1 MATQRTASIVAR
13 RGLQRVSLDWWAGI
27 RIIFGLVWLI
37 DGWLEWQPAAFHNF
51 LQLIT
56 AVGQGQPAPLA
67 ALIEAGQAVVAINP
81 ILANG
86 LLAALE
92 TVIGISLIS
101 NVLSRWALR
110 ISALIAVAIWVFGQG
125 LGMVFMAGATD
136 IQSGPL
142 YVLVSLMLL
151 KAPQARTVYRRAYHS
166 LP

>member
-1 MATQRTASIVAR
+1 MATQRTASIVAPR
-13 RGLQRVSLDWWAGI
+13 RFQRVSLDWWAGI
-27 RIIFGLVWLI
+27 RIIFGLIWLI

-67 ALIEAGQAVVAINP
+67 ALIEAGQAVVAVNP

-92 TVIGISLIS
+92 TAIGISLIS

-110 ISALIAVAIWVFGQG
+110 ISALIAVAIWIFGQG

-151 KAPQARTVYRRAYHS
+151 KAPQARTLYRRAYQS

>member
-1 MATQRTASIVAR
+1 MTSLAGR
-13 RGLQRVSLDWWAGI
+13 RWPRPWRLDWWASI
-27 RIIFGLVWLI
+27 RIAFGVIWLI
-37 DGWLEWQPAAFHNF
+37 DGALEWQPAAFHNF

-67 ALIEAGQAVVAINP
+67 ALINAGQAVVAINP

-92 TVIGISLIS
+92 TAIGLSLIT
-101 NVLSRWALR
+101 NTLSRWTLR
-110 ISALIAVAIWVFGQG
+110 ISALLAAGVWVFGQG

-136 IQSGPL
+136 VQSGPL

-151 KAPQARTVYRRAYHS
+151 KALPARTYRRPY
-166 LP
+166 LPLR

>member
-1 MATQRTASIVAR
+1 MAAQRTASTVAR
-13 RGLQRVSLDWWAGI
+13 QGPQRLRLDWWAGV
-27 RIIFGLVWLI
+27 RITFGVIWLI
-37 DGWLEWQPAAFHNF
+37 DGLLQWQPANFHNF

-67 ALIEAGQAVVAINP
+67 AVIEAGQAVAAINP
-81 ILANG
+81 ILANA

-92 TVIGISLIS
+92 TAIGISLIT

-110 ISALIAVAIWVFGQG
+110 ISALLAIAIWVFGQG

-151 KAPQARTVYRRAYHS
+151 KAASNAGLYRRSYPM